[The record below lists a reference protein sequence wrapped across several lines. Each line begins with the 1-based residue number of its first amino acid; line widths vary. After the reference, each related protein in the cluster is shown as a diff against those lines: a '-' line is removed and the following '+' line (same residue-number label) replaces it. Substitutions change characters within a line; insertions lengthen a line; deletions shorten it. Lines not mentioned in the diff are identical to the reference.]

1 MEWTN
6 RTVTEF
12 IFLGFT
18 SDPMLQILLFFMLL
32 LVYISTLLG
41 NTCIIILIY
50 TNPHLHTPMYFFIS
64 HLSFLDICYSS
75 VIAPKTLENL
85 LAEHKAISFL
95 GCAVQMYF
103 YAAYANI
110 EALMLGVMAYDRYM
124 AICSPLLYA
133 INMNRRVC
141 IQLVAGAYMG
151 GFINSL
157 IHTSMA
163 FRLTFCGPNMIS
175 HFYCDVPPVLKLSC
189 SDTSA
194 NELLLFIIVTLN
206 SSVSF
211 GTIIISYTYILS
223 TIMRIQSAGGKVKAF
238 NTCASHLTAVLIF
251 FGTILFMYL
260 RPKSNYGYQN
270 NLASVFYAVVIP
282 MLNPM
287 IYSLRNKE
295 VKGAFNKTIKPL
307 FARQWW
313 THAIKSNIK

>member
-1 MEWTN
+1 MKEMAFSIVN
-6 RTVTEF
+6 EF

-18 SDPMLQILLFFMLL
+18 NDPMLQTLLFIILL
-32 LVYISTLLG
+32 LVYIITLLG
-41 NTCIIILIY
+41 NIGIIVLIY
-50 TNPHLHTPMYFFIS
+50 IDSRLHTPMYFFLS
-64 HLSFLDICYSS
+64 HLSFIDICYSS
-75 VIAPKTLENL
+75 VIAPKALENL
-85 LAEHKAISFL
+85 LAEHKSISFL

-103 YAAYANI
+103 YAAYANV
-110 EALMLGVMAYDRYM
+110 ECLMLGVMAYDRYM

-175 HFYCDVPPVLKLSC
+175 HFYCDVPPVIKLSC

-206 SSVSF
+206 CSVSF
-211 GTIIISYTYILS
+211 VTIIISYSYILS
-223 TIMRIQSAGGKVKAF
+223 TIMRIRSAAGKLKAL

-260 RPKSNYGYQN
+260 RPKSSYSNHDK
-270 NLASVFYAVVIP
+270 LAGVCYAVVIP
-282 MLNPM
+282 LLNPM
-287 IYSLRNKE
+287 IYSLRNKD
-295 VKGAFNKTIKPL
+295 VKGAFNKVICV
-307 FARQWW
+307 FIR
-313 THAIKSNIK
+313 